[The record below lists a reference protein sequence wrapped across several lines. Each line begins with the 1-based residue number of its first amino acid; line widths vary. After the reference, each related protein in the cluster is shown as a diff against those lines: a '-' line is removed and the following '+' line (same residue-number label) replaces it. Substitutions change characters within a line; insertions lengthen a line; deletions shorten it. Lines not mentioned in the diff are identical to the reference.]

1 MKNKL
6 NLIAKIT
13 TTVTAFLLGIAVTGG
28 SIMLENAKAV
38 NDFLVYRRRSSSGT
52 EMKRET
58 RNIINP
64 HMTA

>member
-1 MKNKL
+1 MNNTL

-38 NDFLVYRRRSSSGT
+38 NDFFGIQTQIIEWNGDEAGNT
-52 EMKRET
+52 EY
-58 RNIINP
+58 
-64 HMTA
+64 